1 MQIRLTVLAPRSGQT
16 PARACDVLVTAPAGT
31 ALAAVASGLAQ
42 AVSGPEG
49 SQGGGA
55 VVLFAGRERLDA
67 QRIAL
72 GEPPLVDGAV
82 LSLQVPGEDEAT
94 DDAVPAQ
101 LHVVAGP
108 DAGGVHLL
116 HGGQIRIGRSA
127 EADVPLDDP
136 DVSRLHCAVTVAEDG
151 RVSVADLG
159 STNGTSLDGTEVRD
173 RPVRFPPG
181 ALLRLGESTLRLTAG
196 PRPGALPTAPDGEG
210 HLRVSRA
217 DQAAH
222 GPVHG
227 APGPST
233 AFGTDSGSGSG
244 PGGFDGSGGP
254 AGPGEGAGQAYGGQT
269 GATGSGASSAEPVAY
284 GYEGQEPGPGHGVP
298 GTVPARRAPEGGEA
312 PRRGGIGAWA
322 RRLKGGGRGGEQ
334 GAERPGRAGRPE
346 TGASPDGHAYGE
358 PYGHAYGDAHGHG
371 HPAGAPGA
379 GAYAASPAGAAGA
392 SGSFDSS
399 GSAGSFGAG
408 GDSGHLATPVS
419 PLSPFSAVP
428 SAPEGTWP
436 DPAAVLLTALGPG
449 PRLWERHDGHP
460 EALVVRLGT
469 TDRADVPSVP
479 VTVGLR
485 EAGSLGLAGP
495 RARLAGLARATVAQ
509 LAALHS
515 PFDLEIVLISTDRS
529 RPLEERRREWSWLG
543 WLPHLRPL
551 HGQDCRLLLAYDR
564 EQADARTAELVRRLD
579 EGPLGPGWPNLDR
592 TEVADAARAH
602 KGPHTVVVLDGDPG
616 TAALRETTARLA
628 GAGAASG
635 IHLICLAETP
645 AASPTSPVAATYDAA
660 CRASIAFRECG
671 AVAMLSGDVATA
683 LRLLRTAGG
692 QAAGHGTVAAVDA
705 VSAAWAERFGRA
717 LAPLRDEGSA
727 ALAGRPTTAALPPS
741 ARLLD
746 ELGLARATPASLMA
760 RWASTADDQPGASV
774 PRPATAPSRAD
785 LETPGSGRTLSA
797 GPRVGP
803 QRTAAEPRRSPDTPA
818 SGRIPYPADP
828 GTGRTPYPGTED
840 RGSGRT
846 AYPGDPASGRTPH
859 PGAGDRDTGRTRYP
873 GDPDTGRTPYPAAG
887 DRDTGRTS
895 YPGPDARDSG
905 RTPYPPAARQD
916 SGRTPYPG
924 ADARDP
930 GRTPYPGAGS
940 RDSSRT
946 LYPDTDDLDY
956 GHTPYPASE
965 PRGSGRTPYPG
976 ADSRD
981 SARTSS
987 PGTEGRDS
995 SRTPY
1000 PGADARDPG
1009 RTPYPGGHSRDPER
1023 TPYPGADG
1031 RDPSRTP
1038 RGGPQGG
1045 EAPGPVPQAGDSGRP
1060 VLVLGAGPRG
1070 PLSVDLADEGPHLL
1084 IEGPAGS
1091 GRTEL
1096 LRAVAASLAA
1106 SARPDRLGILL
1117 VDGAGGK
1124 PEERGEGL
1132 LPCTELPHVF
1142 THLVASDPVRMREF
1156 AQALGGELKRRAEL
1170 LGPLDFATW
1179 HARHAEA
1186 AEQAEP
1192 RRVVGQR
1199 PPSGAERRGDLDS
1212 PASGTLRLRQVAAR
1226 ASDPGPSPLPRLVV
1240 LADDFDALVAP
1251 GLGSPGRPAAGSVVR
1266 ALEAVARDG
1275 GRLGVHLVA
1284 TSARPDRTEDTE
1296 LARGARLR
1304 IVLDAP
1310 VLPPSPDEPAP
1321 GRGRLGHPDGRVT
1334 PFQGGRVT
1342 GRIPRTATLRPT
1354 VVPLE
1359 WERMGDPP
1367 TRRPVR
1373 ELGNGPTDL
1382 ALLASA
1388 LERAARSVNAER
1400 LPPLIPF
1407 PT

>member
-94 DDAVPAQ
+94 DDTAPAQ

-196 PRPGALPTAPDGEG
+196 PRAGALPTAPDGEG

-217 DQAAH
+217 DPAAH

-227 APGPST
+227 GPGTSG
-233 AFGTDSGSGSG
+233 AFGAGS
-244 PGGFDGSGGP
+244 GGFDGSGGP
-254 AGPGEGAGQAYGGQT
+254 AGLGEGAGQAYGGQA
-269 GATGSGASSAEPVAY
+269 GARASGAFSGASHAEPVAY
-284 GYEGQEPGPGHGVP
+284 GSEGQEPGPGHGQGVS
-298 GTVPARRAPEGGEA
+298 GTASARRAPEGGEA

-322 RRLKGGGRGGEQ
+322 RRLKGGGGSRGGEQPQ
-334 GAERPGRAGRPE
+334 GAERPGRDGWREA
-346 TGASPDGHAYGE
+346 GASPDGHAYGNGHDSH
-358 PYGHAYGDAHGHG
+358 PYGDGHGHG
-371 HPAGAPGA
+371 RAAGAPGS
-379 GAYAASPAGAAGA
+379 GAYAAPSAGAAGA

-399 GSAGSFGAG
+399 GSLGSFGAG
-408 GDSGHLATPVS
+408 GDSGHLASPVS

-449 PRLWERHDGHP
+449 PRLWERHEGHP

-529 RPLEERRREWSWLG
+529 RSLEERRREWSWLG
-543 WLPHLRPL
+543 WLPHLRPM

-579 EGPLGPGWPNLDR
+579 EGPFGPGWPNLDR
-592 TEVADAARAH
+592 TEVAEAARAH

-628 GAGAASG
+628 GAGAAAG

-760 RWASTADDQPGASV
+760 RWASTADDQPGASL
-774 PRPATAPSRAD
+774 PRPAAAPSRTD

-803 QRTAAEPRRSPDTPA
+803 QRTAAEARRSQDTPT
-818 SGRIPYPADP
+818 SGRIP
-828 GTGRTPYPGTED
+828 
-840 RGSGRT
+840 
-846 AYPGDPASGRTPH
+846 YPGDPASGRTPY
-859 PGAGDRDTGRTRYP
+859 PGAGD
-873 GDPDTGRTPYPAAG
+873 
-887 DRDTGRTS
+887 
-895 YPGPDARDSG
+895 RDSG
-905 RTPYPPAARQD
+905 RTPYPGTD
-916 SGRTPYPG
+916 SRGS
-924 ADARDP
+924 

-956 GHTPYPASE
+956 GHTPYPAPE
-965 PRGSGRTPYPG
+965 PRSSGRTPYPG

-981 SARTSS
+981 SARTPY
-987 PGTEGRDS
+987 PGMEGRDSGRTPYPGADARDS

-1000 PGADARDPG
+1000 PGAHTRD
-1009 RTPYPGGHSRDPER
+1009 SER
-1023 TPYPGADG
+1023 TPYPGAEA
-1031 RDPSRTP
+1031 RDSGRTP
-1038 RGGPQGG
+1038 RVGPQGG
-1045 EAPGPVPQAGDSGRP
+1045 EAPGQAGDSGRP